1 MSDLRPKPYKIK
13 LGGQEFGLL
22 FSLNSID
29 EIQDHF
35 NISISQL
42 TELMND
48 ERSVFKNLRY
58 LLTVLINEA
67 IDDENDGFSSTES
80 KEQRLHVD
88 ERWVGRKIS
97 TNNFKQLTNDILRA
111 FAEGSPE
118 SEEED
123 PNEKSE

>member
-1 MSDLRPKPYKIK
+1 MSDLRPKPHKIT

-67 IDDENDGFSSTES
+67 IDDEES
-80 KEQRLHVD
+80 DRPHVE
-88 ERWVGRKIS
+88 ERWVGRKIT
-97 TNNFKQLTNDILRA
+97 TNNFKQLTNDILKA
-111 FAEGSPE
+111 FAEGAPE

-123 PNEKSE
+123 PNATSE